1 MTITSI
7 YGVIYW
13 STPSSMSNLRAMLC
27 RQCRVITRKSFSGS
41 RSVTLTF
48 DPMTLKSIGVIYWSP
63 PASMSSLRAMDAGNV
78 ELWLRQA
85 FQVHG
90 HCNLDL
96 WPNDLKINR
105 GHLLVWPSLH
115 IKFKDH
121 GCRQC
126 QVITRT
132 SFSGSRSLWPWP
144 LTWKSI
150 GVIYWSLPA
159 SMSSLRVK
167 AMLSY
172 YSDKIFEFKVDDWDL
187 DLWND
192 DLKINGVRLLVIPNL
207 QVKFEDYR
215 SRHCWVITRK
225 LWSTEGPTDMCKA
238 MIPLFF
244 EGGII
249 SINIFQTIILT
260 KSQYAQIRNVDF
272 RVLKIFSFN
281 LTLWPRF
288 WHNSTH
294 IQTCSRYYE
303 DKHSDKI
310 SICWSKNYSLY
321 IVNKIVLQFG
331 LVT

>member
-1 MTITSI
+1 MFVKHYTPYIHWAPCCQEYLDDFWPNDLKINRGHLLVTLSLHVKFEGHGCSQCQVITQTSFLCSLTLDPMTITSI

-159 SMSSLRVK
+159 SMSSLR
-167 AMLSY
+167 AMGEGNVELS
-172 YSDKIFEFKVDDWDL
+172 L
-187 DLWND
+187 
-192 DLKINGVRLLVIPNL
+192 G
-207 QVKFEDYR
+207 Q
-215 SRHCWVITRK
+215 
-225 LWSTEGPTDMCKA
+225 
-238 MIPLFF
+238 
-244 EGGII
+244 
-249 SINIFQTIILT
+249 
-260 KSQYAQIRNVDF
+260 DF
-272 RVLKIFSFN
+272 RVQGRWLRPWPLKW
-281 LTLWPRF
+281 WPQNQ
-288 WHNSTH
+288 WGSSTGH
-294 IQTCSRYYE
+294 PQPP
-303 DKHSDKI
+303 
-310 SICWSKNYSLY
+310 SK
-321 IVNKIVLQFG
+321 VWG
-331 LVT
+331 L